1 MAEGNPKRGSLSSK
15 DEFHEKVLSA
25 LQLAKTELESR
36 GEKANFI
43 RIIMRFNKI
52 KAVFDRLKAIH
63 ARCDTSGDGLVD
75 TEELT
80 SAMTELFNEGR
91 AEGREPIKQA
101 VVMRTLSLSE
111 VEKQGVEKKS
121 ELDVKQFI
129 VMCAVGFILA
139 EEDAKLTTF
148 GGMLGSGDQ
157 AYRRAMSDVVTAYL
171 SFDREGK
178 GYFTAEEFK
187 GFMTYSKRADVAS
200 SFFSE
205 ERWAELDVTG
215 DGKVEFE
222 EFVYAF
228 SRWVSAD
235 DEAAAEDDDASVNR
249 TKNELTPRMT
259 LALQLARAKM
269 EKQGMNVN
277 FTRII
282 MRFPK
287 ISKVFDRIKTSH
299 DKYDLNKDG
308 KVQLQELSDSMLE
321 LMNAKGHVDEEADAD
336 LKHIENLF
344 MLSDLDHH
352 GMEKGLDVKEFIV
365 FCAVGFILAEAGGK
379 SSKQMLEVEASES
392 DQEYRAAMMDIVYA
406 YLTFDKEAKGYFTS
420 DEMHDSISSC
430 GSKDSARLLTPER
443 WTELDIDYSGRVDF
457 EEFVYAFSKWVTEC
471 ESTLGKE
478 D

>member
-1 MAEGNPKRGSLSSK
+1 
-15 DEFHEKVLSA
+15 
-25 LQLAKTELESR
+25 
-36 GEKANFI
+36 
-43 RIIMRFNKI
+43 
-52 KAVFDRLKAIH
+52 
-63 ARCDTSGDGLVD
+63 
-75 TEELT
+75 
-80 SAMTELFNEGR
+80 
-91 AEGREPIKQA
+91 
-101 VVMRTLSLSE
+101 MRTLSLSE
-111 VEKQGVEKKS
+111 VEEQGVEKKS
-121 ELDVKQFI
+121 GEYSFAARHSVRCYWNSPNALDYPSVLDVKQFI
-129 VMCAVGFILA
+129 VLCAVGFILA

-187 GFMTYSKRADVAS
+187 GFMTYSKRADAAS

-222 EFVYAF
+222 EFVHAF
-228 SRWVSAD
+228 SKWVSAD

-259 LALQLARAKM
+259 LALQLSKAKM
-269 EKQGMNVN
+269 EKQGQDVN

-287 ISKVFDRIKTSH
+287 INKVFKRIKSAH

-308 KVQLQELSDSMLE
+308 KVQLQELCDAMLE
-321 LMNAKGHVDEEADAD
+321 LMNAKGQADEEANAD

-365 FCAVGFILAEAGGK
+365 FCAVGFILAEAGEL
-379 SSKQMLEVEASES
+379 SF
-392 DQEYRAAMMDIVYA
+392 AAILFFQYFITHP
-406 YLTFDKEAKGYFTS
+406 LTRFN
-420 DEMHDSISSC
+420 
-430 GSKDSARLLTPER
+430 RR
-443 WTELDIDYSGRVDF
+443 QVQ
-457 EEFVYAFSKWVTEC
+457 
-471 ESTLGKE
+471 
-478 D
+478 

>member
-1 MAEGNPKRGSLSSK
+1 MAEGGNPKRLSLTTK
-15 DEFHEKVLSA
+15 DGFHEHVLSA
-25 LQLAKTELESR
+25 LKLAKTELESR

-52 KAVFDRLKAIH
+52 KSVFDRLKAIH

-75 TEELT
+75 MEELT
-80 SAMTELFNEGR
+80 AAMTELFNEGR

-101 VVMRTLSLSE
+101 VVRRTLSLSE
-111 VEKQGVEKKS
+111 VEEQGVEKKS

-178 GYFTAEEFK
+178 GYFTAEEFR
-187 GFMTYSKRADVAS
+187 GFMTYSKRADAAS
-200 SFFSE
+200 SFFTE

-215 DGKVEFE
+215 NGKVEFE

-228 SRWVSAD
+228 SRWLSAD
-235 DEAAAEDDDASVNR
+235 DEIAAEDDDASVNR

-259 LALQLARAKM
+259 LALQLSKAKM
-269 EKQGMNVN
+269 EKQGKDVN

-287 ISKVFDRIKTSH
+287 INKVFDRIKTTH

-308 KVQLQELSDSMLE
+308 KLQLQELSDAMLE
-321 LMNAKGHVDEEADAD
+321 LMNAKGVDEEDASVN
-336 LKHIENLF
+336 LKQIENLF

-379 SSKQMLEVEASES
+379 SSKQMLEVEASEN
-392 DQEYRAAMMDIVYA
+392 DQEYRAAIMDIVYA
-406 YLTFDKEAKGYFTS
+406 YLAFDKEAKGYFTS
-420 DEMHDSISSC
+420 DEMHDSTSNC
-430 GSKDSARLLTPER
+430 GSKDAASLLTPER

-457 EEFVYAFSKWVTEC
+457 EEFVYAFSKWVTAGNE
-471 ESTLGKE
+471 EE
-478 D
+478 

>member
-365 FCAVGFILAEAGGK
+365 FCAVGFILAEAGK
-379 SSKQMLEVEASES
+379 SPFAEIFLSII
-392 DQEYRAAMMDIVYA
+392 DH
-406 YLTFDKEAKGYFTS
+406 TS
-420 DEMHDSISSC
+420 
-430 GSKDSARLLTPER
+430 
-443 WTELDIDYSGRVDF
+443 VD
-457 EEFVYAFSKWVTEC
+457 AIQ
-471 ESTLGKE
+471 
-478 D
+478 

>member
-1 MAEGNPKRGSLSSK
+1 
-15 DEFHEKVLSA
+15 
-25 LQLAKTELESR
+25 
-36 GEKANFI
+36 
-43 RIIMRFNKI
+43 
-52 KAVFDRLKAIH
+52 
-63 ARCDTSGDGLVD
+63 
-75 TEELT
+75 
-80 SAMTELFNEGR
+80 
-91 AEGREPIKQA
+91 
-101 VVMRTLSLSE
+101 MRTLSLSE

-121 ELDVKQFI
+121 GKHPFVGWHSVRCYGNSSNTLDCPSTLELDVKQFI

-228 SRWVSAD
+228 SKWVSAD

-365 FCAVGFILAEAGGK
+365 FCAVGFILAEAGK
-379 SSKQMLEVEASES
+379 SPFA
-392 DQEYRAAMMDIVYA
+392 DIF
-406 YLTFDKEAKGYFTS
+406 LSIIDHTS
-420 DEMHDSISSC
+420 
-430 GSKDSARLLTPER
+430 
-443 WTELDIDYSGRVDF
+443 VD
-457 EEFVYAFSKWVTEC
+457 AIQ
-471 ESTLGKE
+471 
-478 D
+478 